1 MKQILSGALTII
13 IYIFSLGW
21 GGGGLFRHSI
31 KLENVGLPV
40 TVFKFQSKSI
50 HGIEIVSMS
59 KHSVK

>member
-13 IYIFSLGW
+13 IDIFSLGW
-21 GGGGLFRHSI
+21 GGGGFFRHSM
-31 KLENVGLPV
+31 KLENVGL
-40 TVFKFQSKSI
+40 TVFTFQSISI